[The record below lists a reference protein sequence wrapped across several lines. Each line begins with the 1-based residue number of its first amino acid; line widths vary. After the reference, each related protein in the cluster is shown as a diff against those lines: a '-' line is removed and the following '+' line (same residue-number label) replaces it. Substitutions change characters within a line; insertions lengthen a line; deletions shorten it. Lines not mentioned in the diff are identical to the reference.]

1 MTETRKKKGYDP
13 FVVSTDYVMQRALL
27 QEVEKDWRRENEGML
42 SASYQAR
49 HKQFIE
55 DMEQLTAKYGLS
67 DPVDKNNV
75 LRFGGGTRSSMNR
88 KEMIEQFTRKVAMA
102 MIGGLFLIVPML
114 IMVLHP
120 GLVTSLV
127 TTSACVF
134 GFGLV
139 MSVFLSAPF
148 EVLSGTA
155 AYAAV
160 LVVFIGTGGGT

>member
-13 FVVSTDYVMQRALL
+13 FAVSTDYVMQRTLL
-27 QEVEKDWRRENEGML
+27 QEVENQWRDKLERRFPDRKYN
-42 SASYQAR
+42 
-49 HKQFIE
+49 QFNE
-55 DMEQLTAKYGLS
+55 DMEQLTAKYGLG
-67 DPVDKNNV
+67 DPVDENNI

-88 KEMIEQFTRKVAMA
+88 KEMVEQYTRKVAMA
-102 MIGGLFLIVPML
+102 MIGGSFLIAPML
-114 IMVLHP
+114 IMVLYP

-139 MSVFLSAPF
+139 MSIFLDAPF